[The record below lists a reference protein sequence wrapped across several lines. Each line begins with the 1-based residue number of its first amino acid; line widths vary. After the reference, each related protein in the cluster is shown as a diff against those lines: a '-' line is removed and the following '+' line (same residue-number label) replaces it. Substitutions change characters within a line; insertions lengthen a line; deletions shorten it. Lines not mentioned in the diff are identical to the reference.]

1 MFICGACGHTEP
13 KWLGRCPACGEWNTF
28 AAGPSPVKKK
38 SETGAAPATIPL
50 TRVEDREDVRFDS
63 GLPEVNRVLGGGIV
77 RGSTVL
83 LGGEPG
89 IGKSTLMLQVAAGV
103 QSPGRVLLVSGE
115 ESPEQIKLRAGR
127 IRALSERIEICTET
141 DLDSLRRVLEA
152 VKPVLV
158 VIDSIQT
165 LKSTDLGPVPGT
177 VNQMKYAVQELSDWA
192 KLHRTTLFLVGHV
205 TKEGAIAGPKVVE
218 HLVDTVLQF
227 EASDQDLRFLRA
239 VKNRFGSVDEIGI
252 FRMNE
257 DGLEQIKN
265 ANELFLQK
273 RSGALPPGIVV
284 APLIEGSRALLVE
297 LQSLAAP
304 AKGGLPRVFSDR
316 IDPRLVWKAVGVIEK
331 YCGISFAN
339 HDSYVNVAGG
349 LQIREVGIELPLCL
363 SLYSARL
370 GVPFPVRTAVCGEVS
385 LAGEIR
391 MIRQA
396 EKRLKTAQELGFE
409 RIIGPVTDTPGWL
422 GAAVLQDAVRLAFK
436 PE

>member
-1 MFICGACGHTEP
+1 
-13 KWLGRCPACGEWNTF
+13 
-28 AAGPSPVKKK
+28 
-38 SETGAAPATIPL
+38 
-50 TRVEDREDVRFDS
+50 
-63 GLPEVNRVLGGGIV
+63 
-77 RGSTVL
+77 
-83 LGGEPG
+83 
-89 IGKSTLMLQVAAGV
+89 
-103 QSPGRVLLVSGE
+103 VLLVSGE

-127 IRALSERIEICTET
+127 IHALSERIEICTET

-158 VIDSIQT
+158 IVDSIQT
-165 LKSTDLGPVPGT
+165 LKSADLGPVPGT

-192 KLHRTTLFLVGHV
+192 KLHRTSLFLVGHV

-265 ANELFLQK
+265 ANELFLEK
-273 RSGALPPGIVV
+273 RSGPLPPGIVV

-316 IDPRLVWKAVGVIEK
+316 IDPRLVWKAVGVLEK
-331 YCGISFAN
+331 YCGLSFAN

-370 GVPFPVRTAVCGEVS
+370 GVSFPERTAVCGEVS

-409 RIIGPVTDTPGWL
+409 RVIGPVTDAPGWV